1 MSTSPAL
8 TVVGSINLD
17 ITATTHR
24 LPSPGETVGDG
35 VLRQQPGGKGAN
47 QAVAAARL
55 TGTSRMVG
63 AVGQDEAGRTLL
75 NAMADAGVDVGD
87 IAHVDEP
94 TGTALVLVDSDG
106 ENQIVVCPGAN
117 AHVSVSGVTFG
128 EGPVLCQLEVDQEVV
143 LAAARAAKGFFAL
156 NAAPAA
162 PLLPELLER
171 CDLVIVNETEYAL
184 IPALQEAPLV
194 AVTYGGEGS
203 AILVHGEKVA
213 EAPAVSVTD
222 IANTIG
228 AGDAFCAALVL
239 SLQSGLDY
247 RHALAAANAVG
258 ADAVRDPSSQP
269 ALQRLEHYIEA
280 TRPTDFTS
288 LKRVKT
294 ELSTAAILADVR
306 GDR

>member
-1 MSTSPAL
+1 MSSSTPNSAL
-8 TVVGSINLD
+8 TIVGSINLD
-17 ITATTHR
+17 ITATTRR

-35 VLRQQPGGKGAN
+35 VLRRQPGGKGAN

-55 TGTSRMVG
+55 AGASRMVG
-63 AVGQDEAGRTLL
+63 AVGRDEAGRQLL
-75 NAMADAGVDVGD
+75 DAMASAGVDVKD
-87 IAHVDEP
+87 IRHVDEA

-117 AHVSVSGVTFG
+117 GEVSLEGVSFG
-128 EGPVLCQLEVDQEVV
+128 EEEAVLCQLEVDQDVV
-143 LAAARAAKGFFAL
+143 LEAARRAKGFFAL

-162 PLLPELLER
+162 SLLPELLGR

-184 IPALQEAPLV
+184 IPELRQAPLV

-203 AILVHGEKVA
+203 AIFEHGERVA
-213 EAPAVSVTD
+213 EAPAVAVTD

-239 SLQSGLDY
+239 ALQAGLDY
-247 RHALAAANAVG
+247 AHALAAANAVG

-269 ALQRLEHYIEA
+269 ALRPLEHYVDA
-280 TRPTDFTS
+280 TRG
-288 LKRVKT
+288 
-294 ELSTAAILADVR
+294 VR
-306 GDR
+306 